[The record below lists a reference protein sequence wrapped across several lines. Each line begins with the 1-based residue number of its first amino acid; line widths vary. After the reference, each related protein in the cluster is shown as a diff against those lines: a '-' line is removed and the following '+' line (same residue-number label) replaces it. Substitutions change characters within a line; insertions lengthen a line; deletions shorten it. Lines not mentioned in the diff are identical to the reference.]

1 MENTLINLMKED
13 DLTKGAFRDLVLFIN
28 REIKGNELALTPE
41 QDTQFS
47 YSEITEFMDN
57 YMMGIIRGN
66 EVPRFIYTK
75 ILDDIFRGF
84 ISPKDHHQYE
94 STLAHYNEIIQE
106 QVERSYWNIFLK
118 DDYIVMEFPFI
129 SMMFKQEDIEDY
141 LLERWL
147 KMRNIMQEN
156 LQLPELVF
164 LKKARLGIRIESYAA
179 ISGGYRTFAT
189 LFTPEDMTRLID
201 KLFKYTKWQTDTF

>member
-1 MENTLINLMKED
+1 MENKIINLMKED
-13 DLTKGAFRDLVLFIN
+13 DLTKGAFSDLVLFIK
-28 REIKGNELALTPE
+28 REIKGNEPALPPE

-47 YSEITEFMDN
+47 YSEITEFLDN
-57 YMMGIIRGN
+57 YMMGLIWSH

-75 ILDDIFRGF
+75 ILDDIFRGV
-84 ISPKDHHQYE
+84 ISPKDHQQYE

-106 QVERSYWNIFLK
+106 PVEKAYWKIFLK

-129 SMMFKQEDIEDY
+129 SMMFNQEDIENY

-147 KMRNIMQEN
+147 KMRNIIQEN
-156 LQLPELVF
+156 IQFPEIVF
-164 LKKARLGIRIESYAA
+164 LKKAGLGIRLESYAA

-201 KLFKYTKWQTDTF
+201 KLFKYTKW